1 VSEGNIPVAVVVKTS
16 KEFKYGG
23 TIYAESKCWSML
35 KGGFISDTSEE
46 ADLYFEV
53 PLILIA
59 L

>member
-53 PLILIA
+53 LIA